1 MAPVMKTEIEGRKLI
16 SVYSEAMNKGFFL
29 NWRVTPEC
37 VACEASEGRCGYR
50 SATKEVLCFCS
61 DGSTRE
67 NHCGGMFVFLLL
79 FLIFYIALYFSFLFL
94 FKTHIYEHA
103 YVRKL
108 VNSD

>member
-1 MAPVMKTEIEGRKLI
+1 MAPVMKTEIEGRELI

-50 SATKEVLCFCS
+50 SATKEFLCFCS

-67 NHCGGMFVFLLL
+67 NHCGGMLVFLLL
-79 FLIFYIALYFSFLFL
+79 FFICYFIALNSFF
-94 FKTHIYEHA
+94 FFF
-103 YVRKL
+103 
-108 VNSD
+108 